1 MTLDQRSFT
10 AALFDPALEVPKGLS
25 DGQNHPAGC
34 RFYVYRNNVA
44 ASLTE
49 ALNLGFPIIAKL
61 LGQTN
66 FEGIAGHYL
75 RSHPPKSPEM
85 MLYGQDFPRF
95 LAGFEPVKHL
105 GYLAD
110 VARLELALRASYHA
124 ADATAIDPSKLQTM
138 APDALLKAGLSFA
151 PAVRLI
157 RSDWPIFDIWRY
169 TAEVDA
175 PKPSAVAQDILITRP
190 EFDPAPHLLP
200 RGGAIWIETLLQGK
214 SFGASFDAATESF
227 PDFDLSVV
235 LSILIAGAAIRDINL
250 KGTP

>member
-1 MTLDQRSFT
+1 MTPDQTSFT
-10 AALFDPALEVPKGLS
+10 AALLDPALDVPKGLS
-25 DGQNHPAGC
+25 DGQNHPAGR

-44 ASLTE
+44 ASLTD
-49 ALNLGFPIIAKL
+49 ALNKGFPVIAKL
-61 LGQTN
+61 LGRTN

-75 RSHPPKSPEM
+75 RGHPPKSPVM
-85 MLYGQDFPRF
+85 MFYGQDFPKF

-110 VARLELALRASYHA
+110 VARLELALRGSYHA

-151 PAVRLI
+151 PAIRLI

-169 TAEVDA
+169 NTEVDA

-200 RGGAIWIETLLQGK
+200 HGGAIWIEALQQRN
-214 SFGASFDAATESF
+214 SFGASYDAATESF

-235 LSILIAGAAIRDINL
+235 LNILIAGEAIRDINL
-250 KGTP
+250 KDTI